1 MSKVDPAFYANITQ
15 PSSRT
20 RSRAVPI
27 ESFPLEKRRISRNTL
42 LDPWCYVINTQ
53 GLSAAKFR
61 DADADAGKYY
71 YIHIDAYDTSPT
83 TTDIIN
89 EVSPLLV
96 NPTEFEIGAYYTY
109 IVADIVGKDRE
120 TNKTIVLSK
129 PAPVQGRVP
138 QLYAAK
144 TINMYEFGTKHQQIM
159 YRKAIQDEALFMELS
174 KSYKNVEYRIYA
186 SGEIMCV
193 NEKTLIFNFISG
205 TYKMKKHMTA
215 TRVKYEQV
223 YFTYMMH
230 KIAPKYTN
238 ILFQQLALITEEVL
252 PLTRRELSRLRNR
265 NVPFFMLNTQMKC
278 NRMQNAIIQRKT
290 NTLSQDELQ
299 EIYNQLMKDTTY
311 DDIIII

>member
-53 GLSAAKFR
+53 GLSAAKVR

-96 NPTEFEIGAYYTY
+96 NPSEFEIGAYYTY

-120 TNKTIVLSK
+120 TNKTVVLSQ
-129 PAPVQGRVP
+129 PAPALVQGRVP

-159 YRKAIQDEALFMELS
+159 YRKAIQDEALFAEFE
-174 KSYKNVEYRIYA
+174 KTYKNVQYRIYA
-186 SGEIMCV
+186 TGEIMCV
-193 NEKTLIFNFISG
+193 NANTLIFNFISG
-205 TYKMKKHMTA
+205 TYKMKKHMTK
-215 TRVKYEQV
+215 TRVKYEHA
-223 YFTYMMH
+223 YFTYMMRN
-230 KIAPKYTN
+230 ISPKYTN
-238 ILFQQLALITEEVL
+238 ILFQQTALIVEDAL
-252 PLTRRELSRLRNR
+252 PLTRRELSRLRRR
-265 NVPFFMLNTQMKC
+265 NVPVFLFDTPRQCYQM
-278 NRMQNAIIQRKT
+278 RNAVNQRKEA
-290 NTLSQDELQ
+290 LQD
-299 EIYNQLMKDTTY
+299 IYERVSNVQ
-311 DDIIII
+311 